1 MSISRS
7 EFLKISSATVG
18 CLIGAPLIAQLT
30 HNDDA
35 VSILD
40 ALPRDLASSV
50 RDGTCQNDLTP
61 YVRRAIEDAP
71 GRTLSFP
78 AGRYTFD
85 SSSLTQI
92 GLRLL
97 SKTRVR
103 GVGEGTQLVVTGD
116 RPCTLFRPAVDA
128 SDIAVSNLSA
138 IGNNVQGGSNNGGFF
153 ACVLDAETAS
163 RDVEN
168 IIIEDCSIDNFAAAT
183 VVLFE
188 HLGRAKTS
196 ASRTYDD
203 RFAMRNIGTRRN
215 RYISRKGNIDRA
227 GQIGA
232 TSCFIEF
239 NGYGGPILDAV
250 INDHTMRA
258 RYIKQGVMIF
268 GDVDRI
274 TVAVREISEAGFEAA
289 GVDAAA
295 YGLLLY
301 AWSHLKPEQCP
312 RNAQLNLGIVSAWS
326 CGIYLQG
333 ARHVTGTAD
342 LITGQS
348 DEGDAS
354 IPKAAVALN
363 GANDI
368 TLTITAHTNR
378 QSLVVAAPG
387 AHLEP
392 AARASTGISITMAS
406 QNAANAHVVLRP
418 LSSLGDAGGI
428 KLRGSLSGSGH
439 GVVLWETADTNH
451 GLVNVDVDMTID
463 VAGDAIR
470 AATSYATPLHNSRF
484 AGIWVAGGMLW
495 RTNDG
500 RNLKGIL
507 IEPVDRARRGKAAF
521 LLTNTSAV
529 MLLPT
534 FPPAVR
540 PNR

>member
-7 EFLKISSATVG
+7 EFLKLSSATVG
-18 CLIGAPLIAQLT
+18 CLVSTPLIAQLT
-30 HNDDA
+30 RHDNAD
-35 VSILD
+35 SILD
-40 ALPRDLASSV
+40 ALPRELASSV
-50 RDGTCQNDLTP
+50 RNRTCRTDLTP
-61 YVRRAIEDAP
+61 HVRKAIEDAP

-85 SSSLTQI
+85 SSSLAQA
-92 GLRLL
+92 GLRLPT
-97 SKTRVR
+97 KTRIR
-103 GVGEGTQLVVTGD
+103 GVGDATQLVVTGD
-116 RPCTLFRPAVDA
+116 RPCTLFRPALDA
-128 SDIAVSNLSA
+128 SHITVSSLSA

-153 ACVLDAETAS
+153 SCVLDADTAS
-163 RDVEN
+163 GDVES
-168 IIIEDCSIDNFAAAT
+168 IFIEDCSIDNFAAAA

-196 ASRTYDD
+196 TSRTLDD

-215 RYISRKGNIDRA
+215 RYMSRKGNIDGA
-227 GQIGA
+227 GDIGT

-250 INDHTMRA
+250 INDYTMGA
-258 RYIKQGVMIF
+258 RYIKQGVMVF
-268 GDVDRI
+268 GDVDRF

-295 YGLLLY
+295 YGILLY
-301 AWSHLKPEQCP
+301 AWSHLGPERCP
-312 RNAQLNLGIVSAWS
+312 RNAQLDLGIVSAWS

-333 ARHVTGTAD
+333 AQHVTGSAD

-348 DEGDAS
+348 DKGDAS

-368 TLTITAHTNR
+368 TLTFTAHANR

-392 AARASTGISITMAS
+392 AARASTRISITMAS
-406 QNAANAHVVLRP
+406 QNAANAHIVLRP

-428 KLRGSLSGSGH
+428 KLRGSLTGSGH
-439 GVVLWETADTNH
+439 GVVLWETTDTNH
-451 GLVNVDVDMTID
+451 GLVNVDLDMKID

-470 AATSYATPLHNSRF
+470 AATTYATPLHNSRF
-484 AGIWVAGGMLW
+484 AGTWAAGGMLW

-500 RNLKGIL
+500 RNFKRIL

-521 LLTNTSAV
+521 LLTNASNVT
-529 MLLPT
+529 LLPT
-534 FPPAVR
+534 FPRAVR
-540 PNR
+540 PDR